1 MTDNPH
7 IANANGGSG
16 SQDLKSL
23 TFEQA
28 LERLDAT
35 VQTLESGGLTL
46 AESTRL
52 YEEGMALA
60 RMCNEALT
68 AAELRIR
75 RIKTAHGEQMRFLA
89 EDDGAYEADPC

>member
-1 MTDNPH
+1 MTDNPQN
-7 IANANGGSG
+7 ANANGS
-16 SQDLKSL
+16 SAVQDINAL

-35 VQTLESGGLTL
+35 VQALESGGLTL
-46 AESTRL
+46 AEATRL

-68 AAELRIR
+68 AAELRIS
-75 RIKTAHGEQMRFLA
+75 RIKTAHGEQMRFIA
-89 EDDGAYEADPC
+89 EEDAAYEAEPC

>member
-1 MTDNPH
+1 MTDNSH
-7 IANANGGSG
+7 IANANGGSRI
-16 SQDLKSL
+16 QNLTEL

-35 VQTLESGGLTL
+35 VQALESGGLTL

-89 EDDGAYEADPC
+89 EDDGVYEAEPC